1 MDILSLV
8 LAKKMIQ
15 DLQFKTINGED
26 ILGEGNIQINGGGDC
41 NQSDWNQ
48 NDPNADNY
56 IHNRTHYAEVADK
69 EIYSNNEI
77 VFDDNLY
84 LENNLQA
91 MLIEGETYTVTW
103 QGKTYICVAYNDG
116 WDDICIG
123 NQNIAK
129 DVDEWQFDNVIES
142 NEPFFIATYEPDWSV
157 IMTTQEGICS
167 LSIVHNNAETIHYLD
182 AKYIKDMYYTD
193 EKRTELKTLIDDE
206 YCDLTFS
213 SSHQFNTSCFL
224 EKDKKYDV
232 YVNGNKYECVAWYY
246 QDWDAIILG
255 NAMYLNGEP
264 GGDNVPFAIDNYDDG
279 NIYFNSD
286 NGTYYVTIEGNVS
299 VVHQIDEKYI
309 PDTIA
314 RITDIPEFPDI
325 PEQVQANW
333 AQSNETAI
341 DYIKNKPFGD
351 NSDGTVTKIDNKYL
365 PDTIIPNTLIL
376 NSSTEGS
383 TKKFKI
389 TVDDSGTISAVEV
402 Q

>member
-1 MDILSLV
+1 
-8 LAKKMIQ
+8 
-15 DLQFKTINGED
+15 
-26 ILGEGNIQINGGGDC
+26 
-41 NQSDWNQ
+41 
-48 NDPNADNY
+48 
-56 IHNRTHYAEVADK
+56 
-69 EIYSNNEI
+69 
-77 VFDDNLY
+77 
-84 LENNLQA
+84 
-91 MLIEGETYTVTW
+91 
-103 QGKTYICVAYNDG
+103 
-116 WDDICIG
+116 
-123 NQNIAK
+123 
-129 DVDEWQFDNVIES
+129 
-142 NEPFFIATYEPDWSV
+142 
-157 IMTTQEGICS
+157 
-167 LSIVHNNAETIHYLD
+167 
-182 AKYIKDMYYTD
+182 
-193 EKRTELKTLIDDE
+193 
-206 YCDLTFS
+206 
-213 SSHQFNTSCFL
+213 
-224 EKDKKYDV
+224 
-232 YVNGNKYECVAWYY
+232 
-246 QDWDAIILG
+246 
-255 NAMYLNGEP
+255 MYLNGEP